1 MEWIDCKECIEFED
15 CENKESNDG
24 CFFGVKEE
32 DVEDDTMKGTPYPIM
47 HQLQMR
53 NFEIHE
59 HFAEWGTGSISN
71 YRKVKVYAPTMMT
84 SLQDNKQHRAYYV
97 EIEIHHAPGYIEC
110 DTHTEKQIYIREDK
124 LVEFFI
130 ANEIFTKEEFNQKME
145 ERRRRLKCQ
154 RS

>member
-15 CENKESNDG
+15 CENKENNDG

-71 YRKVKVYAPTMMT
+71 YRKVIVYAPKMMT
-84 SLQDNKQHRAYYV
+84 SLQDDKQHRAYCVDV
-97 EIEIHHAPGYIEC
+97 EIHREPGYIEC
-110 DTHTEKQIYIREDK
+110 DAHIEKQIYIREDK

-145 ERRRRLKCQ
+145 ERRRKLKCQ
-154 RS
+154 PS